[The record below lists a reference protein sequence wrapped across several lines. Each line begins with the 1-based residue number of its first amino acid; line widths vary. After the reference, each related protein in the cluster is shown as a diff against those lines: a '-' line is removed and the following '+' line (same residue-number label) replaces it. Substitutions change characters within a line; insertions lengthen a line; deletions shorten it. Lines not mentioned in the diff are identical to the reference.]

1 MNGLPYN
8 TIKKAR
14 IHQAR
19 TDTKPGGKIRDRGN
33 GGDPDSHTP
42 AHESIITVAP
52 FRAWRNSLSIVAEG
66 PPGAPQQPYL
76 RYGRRVLCFK
86 AGDAA
91 SGDLKY
97 ALTVML
103 PAIPGF
109 VIRS

>member
-1 MNGLPYN
+1 VNGHKTCGQNLYW
-8 TIKKAR
+8 
-14 IHQAR
+14 
-19 TDTKPGGKIRDRGN
+19 GN

-52 FRAWRNSLSIVAEG
+52 FRAWRSSLSIVAEG
-66 PPGAPQQPYL
+66 PPGAPQQSYL
-76 RYGRRVLCFK
+76 RYERRVLCFK

-103 PAIPGF
+103 PAIPRF
-109 VIRS
+109 VIRSYLRDQARNLHQK